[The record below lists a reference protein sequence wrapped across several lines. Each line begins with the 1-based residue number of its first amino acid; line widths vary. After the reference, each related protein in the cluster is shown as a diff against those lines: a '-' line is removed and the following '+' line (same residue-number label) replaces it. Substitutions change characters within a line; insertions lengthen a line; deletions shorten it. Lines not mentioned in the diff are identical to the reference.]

1 MFGLFKNTKGAAVVN
16 YANYVGYLCK
26 NLELVNKLNYDE
38 ARMQILYLAMYHIK
52 KIQDNQEFE
61 NLDVGFKCFI
71 PELSGFKYVTIEWS
85 STQISSMLFELIMQ
99 YDLKEEYQEIIEKRG
114 IFNEIEKF
122 YFNKIN
128 K

>member
-52 KIQDNQEFE
+52 KIQDNPEFE

-71 PELSGFKYVTIEWS
+71 PELSGFKYVTIAWS
-85 STQISSMLFELIMQ
+85 STQVSSMLFESIMR
-99 YDLKEEYQEIIEKRG
+99 YNLKEEYQEIIEKRG
-114 IFNEIEKF
+114 IYNEIEKF
-122 YFNKIN
+122 YWNKNN

>member
-52 KIQDNQEFE
+52 KIQDNSEFE

-71 PELSGFKYVTIEWS
+71 PELSGFKYVTIAWS
-85 STQISSMLFELIMQ
+85 STQVSSMLFESIMR
-99 YDLKEEYQEIIEKRG
+99 YNLKEEYQEIIEKRG
-114 IFNEIEKF
+114 IYNEIEKF
-122 YFNKIN
+122 YHNKN
-128 K
+128 KK

>member
-71 PELSGFKYVTIEWS
+71 PELSGFKYVTIAWS

>member
-52 KIQDNQEFE
+52 KIQDNPEFE

-71 PELSGFKYVTIEWS
+71 PELSGFKYVTIAWS
-85 STQISSMLFELIMQ
+85 STQVSSMLFELIMR
-99 YDLKEEYQEIIEKRG
+99 YNLKEKYQEIIEKRG
-114 IFNEIEKF
+114 VYNEIEKF
-122 YFNKIN
+122 YFNKNN